1 MVIRLLV
8 SGLGNIFMRELAEYL
23 RNALTSEGHTAE
35 LVVDG
40 TPVLSA
46 EIVNVIVAPHEYC
59 LLDPLFGQRDQSELL
74 ARCVLVS
81 TEQPGTSWFETS
93 AAYCA
98 KAGLVFDIN
107 EEGVSALRE
116 RGVEAHYWPLGYQPT
131 LDRWGGVDRQ
141 RRDIDVLFMGDLN
154 RRRSDLLAQY
164 ARLLVGYRVRL
175 VPSDSS
181 APVREETNHFVL
193 RQAKADILCRTR
205 VLLDLHRGAPPY
217 FSWHRAI
224 PALTNGA
231 VVMTEPSA
239 GLAPLRAFEHL
250 VVASYDLIPY
260 YLQGLLGDEARR
272 STIAREAYALLTS
285 ALTPGETL
293 KCIAARLQSFA
304 EQNARAHSVF
314 APRPTP
320 AGPLRPPY
328 GLGEPNEST
337 GRGLATGVECRR
349 GSRIVA
355 PELAAASTV
364 ADVLASTLKTLL
376 LTARR
381 GERRAEETRLRQAGR
396 YRERLEITPAWSAGR
411 GDVSVVVSVHNYRWF
426 VEPCLESVLAST
438 DVHPEVIVI
447 DDASTDE
454 SPQRTRAFMEAHPE
468 FPLAHVVFPTNRGLS
483 AARNRGFETAR
494 SEFVFVLDVD
504 NLLYPTALVR
514 LHEALLASDSGF
526 AYGAIEAFG
535 DRRGLLSVYPWD
547 VAHLVQGN
555 YIDAMSMIR
564 RTTWQRVGGYVEG
577 ADADAL
583 YGWEDFDFWL
593 SCAELGIS
601 GLFVPEILARY
612 RTHAN
617 SMLTVTNLET
627 GSLRALLPARH
638 PSLDWGRP

>member
-1 MVIRLLV
+1 MVIRLLI

-40 TPVLSA
+40 TPILSA

-59 LLDPLFGQRDQSELL
+59 LLDPVFGRSDQSELL
-74 ARCVLVS
+74 GRCVLVS

-107 EEGVSALRE
+107 EEGVSALR
-116 RGVEAHYWPLGYQPT
+116 RHGVEAHYWPLSYQPT
-131 LDRWGGVDRQ
+131 LDRWGGVDGQ

-154 RRRSDLLAQY
+154 ERRSDLLAQY
-164 ARLLVGYRVRL
+164 ARLLVGYRIRL

-181 APVREETNHFVL
+181 VPVREESRHFVL
-193 RQAKADILCRTR
+193 HQAKAELLCRTR

-217 FSWHRAI
+217 FSWHRAM

-231 VVMTEPSA
+231 VVMTEPAA

-272 STIAREAYALLTS
+272 SMIAREAYALLTS
-285 ALTPGETL
+285 ALTPGEAW
-293 KCIAARLQSFA
+293 KCIATPLQSFA
-304 EQNARAHSVF
+304 VQNARAHRVF
-314 APRPTP
+314 VPGPAS
-320 AGPLRPPY
+320 AGPLGQRY
-328 GLGEPNEST
+328 GPGEPNGST
-337 GRGLATGVECRR
+337 GREREPGVEGRR

-355 PELAAASTV
+355 PEGPAASTV
-364 ADVLASTLKTLL
+364 ADGRAYILKKLL
-376 LTARR
+376 LTAQR
-381 GERRAEETRLRQAGR
+381 GERSAQEARLRQAGR
-396 YRERLEITPAWSAGR
+396 YQERLEITPAWSAGR
-411 GDVSVVVSVHNYRWF
+411 GDVSVVVSVHNYRGF
-426 VEPCLESVLAST
+426 VEPCLESILAST

-454 SPQRTRAFMEAHPE
+454 SPERTRAFMEAHPE
-468 FPLAHVVFPTNRGLS
+468 LPLAHVVLPANRGLS
-483 AARNRGFETAR
+483 AARNRGFQMAR
-494 SEFVFVLDVD
+494 SGFVFVLDVD
-504 NLLYPTALVR
+504 NLLYPTALAR
-514 LHEALLASDSGF
+514 LHEALLAADAGF
-526 AYGAIEAFG
+526 AYGAIETFG
-535 DRRGLLSVYPWD
+535 DRRGLLSTYPWD
-547 VAHLVQGN
+547 VARLVQGN
-555 YIDAMSMIR
+555 YIDAMSMVR
-564 RTTWQRVGGYVEG
+564 STTWQRVGGYVQG

-617 SMLTVTNLET
+617 SMLAVTNVET
-627 GSLRALLPARH
+627 ASLLALLRARH
-638 PSLDWGRP
+638 PSLDWRRP